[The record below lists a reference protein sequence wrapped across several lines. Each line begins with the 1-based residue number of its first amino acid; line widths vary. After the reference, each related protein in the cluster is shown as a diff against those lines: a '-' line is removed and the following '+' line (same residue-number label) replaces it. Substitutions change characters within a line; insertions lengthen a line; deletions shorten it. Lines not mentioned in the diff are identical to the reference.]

1 MRSLDSTLPVGLL
14 GLHMNRAFAPG
25 ISFESLSRLIL
36 KSSDSVRRR
45 SVILAPATLHC
56 LPYSAKV
63 GLAMTT
69 LSPGSTNVLGNAR
82 IMSEEPAPTITLH
95 SLRECLLAITFLR
108 SAQESSG

>member
-1 MRSLDSTLPVGLL
+1 M
-14 GLHMNRAFAPG
+14 GLHRKSALAPDMRPD
-25 ISFESLSRLIL
+25 SLSRLIL

-45 SVILAPATLHC
+45 SEIVAPATLHC

-69 LSPGSTNVLGNAR
+69 LSPGSMNVLGNVR
-82 IMSEEPAPTITLH
+82 IMSEEPAPTMMLP
-95 SLRECLLAITFLR
+95 SSRECLLAITFLR